1 MIKYDLRCSRDHE
14 FEGWFGSSSDYDDQ
28 AEAGLL
34 SCPQCGTQHVE
45 KAIMAP
51 AVRSAKTSL
60 NSSAKR
66 AAIAAAMRQEIS
78 KRCDDVG
85 ERFADEARAMHYGE
99 KPSRGIYGKA
109 TLKEAKAMAE
119 EGIPALPL
127 PPALDPN
134 RAKDK
139 LN

>member
-1 MIKYDLRCSRDHE
+1 MIKYDLRCGLGHA

-34 SCPQCGTQHVE
+34 CCPQCGTPEVE

-51 AVRSAKTSL
+51 AVRSPKR
-60 NSSAKR
+60 SAKR
-66 AAIAAAMRQEIS
+66 AAIAAAIRQEIS
-78 KRCDDVG
+78 ERCEDVG
-85 ERFADEARAMHYGE
+85 DTFADEARAMHYGE

-109 TLKEAKAMAE
+109 TVREAKAMAE

-127 PPALDPN
+127 PPALDPK